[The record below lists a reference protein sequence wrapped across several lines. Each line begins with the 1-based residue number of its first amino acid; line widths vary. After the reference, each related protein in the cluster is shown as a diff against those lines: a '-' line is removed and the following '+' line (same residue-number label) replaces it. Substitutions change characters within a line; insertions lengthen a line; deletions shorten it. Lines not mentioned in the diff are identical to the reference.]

1 MLLSCWLFGLRFV
14 SLIVLTLG
22 AEAGQ
27 DQGGAEPLA
36 AFEKE
41 IVDHPLEA
49 LAIARRAAG
58 VFGKE
63 ETRLYRLAAQQQ
75 EKILPSLGLGQ
86 VTELAEVL
94 EKKLVDPQTSWQV
107 RIAWLQ
113 QRGLGLSPS
122 EVHQLLGSPRSFSL
136 QMLYRRQIEK
146 WVYDQPGRL
155 WLTFIYT
162 NAHTGRLQ
170 HVRSASSAE
179 R

>member
-1 MLLSCWLFGLRFV
+1 MLFPCWFIGIV
-14 SLIVLTLG
+14 SLVVLG
-22 AEAGQ
+22 GRSGQ
-27 DQGGAEPLA
+27 DQGGAEQLA
-36 AFEKE
+36 TFEKE

-49 LAIARRAAG
+49 LAIARRSAG
-58 VFGKE
+58 VLGKE

-75 EKILPSLGLGQ
+75 EKVMPSLGLGQ

-107 RIAWLQ
+107 RVAWLQ
-113 QRGLGLSPS
+113 QRGLGLSSP
-122 EVHQLLGSPRSFSL
+122 EVRQLLGSPRSFSL

-146 WVYDQPGRL
+146 LVYDQPGRL

-162 NAHTGRLQ
+162 NGHAGRLQ